1 MKAVSES
8 GQGRLLRDPRGAILG
23 GVCSGIARRYGFDPI
38 LLRIGLVVATIASGG
53 VAAIAYLIAWG
64 VMPAGTSRAERR
76 PRALGRRGSW
86 RIATGVALMALGLLL
101 AFRELGL
108 WWSDALVWPLTLA
121 SFGVA
126 LLWSLTRP
134 ERDPDEEAEEAI
146 VLQTEPRERALR
158 ISRAGFGISLV
169 VAAALL
175 VLWGKGI
182 FEGAGDAALA
192 ALVVIVAV
200 ALISAPL
207 WWGLLRRLSAE
218 RAARIRSQERAELAA
233 HLHDSVLQTLAVMQ
247 RRADDPAAVAKLAR
261 RQERE
266 LRGWLAGGTA
276 ARPTE
281 RLADALRTAAAE
293 VEETHGAF
301 VDAVVVGDAPL
312 DERFEAL
319 VAASREA
326 LTNAA
331 KFAGE
336 GGPVRLYAEIENG
349 GASVWVD
356 DRGPGFDP
364 ERIPGDRRGLRES
377 IIGRMG
383 RHGGTAEVR
392 SAPGSGTEVEL
403 RMEAAR

>member
-1 MKAVSES
+1 VSEN
-8 GQGRLLRDPRGAILG
+8 GHGRLLRDPGGAILG
-23 GVCSGIARRYGFDPI
+23 GVCAGIARRYGFDAL
-38 LLRIGLVVATIASGG
+38 LLRVVLVVITILSGG
-53 VAAIAYLIAWG
+53 LAAIAYLIAWG
-64 VMPAGTSRAERR
+64 VMPASGAGTPERR

-86 RIATGVALMALGLLL
+86 RIATGVALMALSLLL
-101 AFRELGL
+101 AFRELDV

-134 ERDPDEEAEEAI
+134 EREEIEEEGT
-146 VLQTEPRERALR
+146 VLATEPRERALR

-247 RRADDPAAVAKLAR
+247 RRADDPGEVAKLAR

-266 LRGWLAGGTA
+266 LRGWLAGGSA
-276 ARPTE
+276 ERPTE
-281 RLADALRTAAAE
+281 RLADALRSAAAE

-301 VDAVVVGDAPL
+301 VDAVIVGDAPL
-312 DERFEAL
+312 DERLEAL

-336 GGPVRLYAEIENG
+336 GGPVRLYAEIEDG
-349 GASVWVD
+349 TARVWVD

-364 ERIPGDRRGLRES
+364 ERVPGDRRGLRES

-383 RHGGTAEVR
+383 RYGGSAEVR

-403 RMEAAR
+403 TIEAER